1 MGTVLFIKNN
11 ILVQIRNMFKII
23 LRSGLLIL
31 FFVWYNTTIAQSTVT
46 EYNNQAKSANAKG
59 DYDGV
64 IKAATAALNIQQN
77 GESFWWRAIGN
88 AQKQNYSMAISD
100 ASKAML
106 YFTNNKASMAN
117 LYELRATAKKLSN
130 EFSGAYSDYKNAID
144 NGYTI
149 NQKIYEDLAYCTEVL
164 GKYKESIEFYQ
175 QLIKLNNDNNN
186 TYYAHY
192 LYKLASLKYTLGEYN
207 NAEFLSDLNTSIK
220 IDNWNYHALYSRGQI
235 FFQLEKFD
243 SARLDFN
250 DVITILD
257 GRKENG
263 LSQGFSST
271 EQYLQ
276 LCYMYHA
283 EISLKLKKY
292 SEAKEVYLKLAKTYP
307 NYHLAY
313 VGLSNIGSVLLD
325 NYYETSGYFQKAI
338 SLAKNKSD
346 QVTYYESYYLFE
358 RKSLQYTKALDLL
371 NTVITNYPDQK
382 VFYWE
387 KASLLNIKKQ
397 YSEAIETYT
406 KVIGMFEKTDSLNL
420 SSLYLQRGQI
430 KMKNRDINGALFD
443 IQNSIAFKP
452 GYDNYKALGDIF
464 KIGMKQ
470 TELAN
475 GNYSKA
481 MSYTVSGAQKK
492 DTTSDYAYAA
502 AAMGDKVTAERFI
515 KKMIINA
522 SAKIGALAGEY
533 HNAACIYTTLGNF
546 SKAFEYLEL
555 SLQAGYTDFEHML
568 HDADL
573 EPLYKLSEYKN
584 LLVKYKVPVPVY

>member
-1 MGTVLFIKNN
+1 MGTVLFVKNN
-11 ILVQIRNMFKII
+11 ILVQIQNMFKII

-31 FFVWYNTTIAQSTVT
+31 LFVWYNNAIAQSTVT
-46 EYNNQAKSANAKG
+46 EYNNQAKSANEKG

-88 AQKQNYSMAISD
+88 AQKQNYSLAISD

-130 EFSGAYSDYKNAID
+130 DFSGAYTDYKNAID

-164 GKYKESIEFYQ
+164 RKYKESIEFYQ
-175 QLIKLNNDNNN
+175 QAMKLNKYSD
-186 TYYAHY
+186 TYNA
-192 LYKLASLKYTLGEYN
+192 LYSYKIALFKYTLGEYSD
-207 NAEFLSDLNTSIK
+207 AEFLRDLNASIK
-220 IDNWNYHALYSRGQI
+220 IFNSNYEALYSRGQL
-235 FFQLEKFD
+235 FFKLEKLD
-243 SARLDFN
+243 SARMDFN

-257 GRKENG
+257 GRKKSG
-263 LSQGFSST
+263 LSQESST

-276 LCYMYHA
+276 LCYLYHA
-283 EISLKLKKY
+283 EIFLKLKKY
-292 SEAKEVYLKLAKTYP
+292 SEAKEVYLNLIKAYP

-313 VGLSNIGSVLLD
+313 VGLSSIGAILLD

-338 SLAKNKSD
+338 SLTKNKSD
-346 QVTYYESYYLFE
+346 QVAYYESYYLFE
-358 RKSLQYTKALDLL
+358 RKNLQYKKALDLV
-371 NTVITNYPDQK
+371 NIIISNYPDQNI
-382 VFYWE
+382 FYWE
-387 KASLLNIKKQ
+387 KASLLDIQKQ

-452 GYDNYKALGDIF
+452 GYYNYKALGDIF

-475 GNYSKA
+475 GNYLKA
-481 MSYTVSGAQKK
+481 MSYTVSGLQKK
-492 DTTSDYAYAA
+492 DTTSNYAYAA
-502 AAMGDKVTAERFI
+502 AAMGDKITAERFI
-515 KKMIINA
+515 KNKIIDA
-522 SAKIGALAGEY
+522 SSKIGALANEY
-533 HNAACIYTTLGNF
+533 HNAACIYTTLGDF
-546 SKAFEYLEL
+546 SKAFIYLDL
-555 SLQAGYTDFEHML
+555 SLQAGYKDFDHML

-573 EPLYKLSEYKN
+573 EPLYKLPEYKS
-584 LLVKYKVPVPVY
+584 LLLKYKVPAPIY